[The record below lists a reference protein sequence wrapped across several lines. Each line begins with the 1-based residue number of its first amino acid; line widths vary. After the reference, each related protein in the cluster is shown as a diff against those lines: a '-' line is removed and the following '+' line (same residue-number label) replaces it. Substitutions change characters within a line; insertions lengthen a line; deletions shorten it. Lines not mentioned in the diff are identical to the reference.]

1 MSKLTVKA
9 KNTNYCARLIRLPAP
24 RAHSNANKLL
34 CVSVLG
40 NNVITGLNATEGAPY
55 VFFPLESSINTE
67 YLTHSNSLDDPS
79 LNRDKKTKGFFSPK
93 HGRVKAL
100 SLRSERSEG
109 YAAPA
114 HTIEEWSGYKFKEDD
129 FDKDFDHIGDVKL
142 CEKYI
147 NRDAL
152 RKQNQAEN
160 RAKKG
165 GKVKRESRLVENQFR
180 LSPDYKQL
188 KREIVTL
195 KPDDWIEITSK
206 WHGANGV
213 ISRVLT
219 KRKLSVA
226 DKIAKFFGAQVIESQ
241 YDLVYASRRVIKNEF
256 ADQKSGSF
264 YDSNI
269 WEIVA
274 NKYKD
279 ALQDGIT
286 LIGEVVGY
294 TPTGTPIQS
303 MKGKAYDYGC
313 EVGKCD
319 FIVFRINYTN
329 PSGKVFEFSFQ
340 QVMDYCK
347 KYGLKHVPV
356 YFIGQAKELYYN
368 LYLKHEYSHNNS
380 AFADCGIEPDEQIDG
395 RGWRDKFLQL
405 LVKEYL
411 EKDDI
416 YCKTKGL
423 ADEGIVL
430 SRRVDVFEGL
440 KLKSFKFLQGETQE
454 ADDGKVDMETQESVE
469 TPNE

>member
-1 MSKLTVKA
+1 MSKLSLKA
-9 KNTNYCARLIRLPAP
+9 ENPNYCARLIRLPAP
-24 RAHSNANKLL
+24 RPHSNANKLL

-40 NNVITGLNATEGAPY
+40 NNVITGLSAKEYDLY
-55 VFFPLESSINTE
+55 VFFPLESSINVE
-67 YLTHSNSLDDPS
+67 YLAHSNSLDDPA
-79 LNRDKKTKGFFSPK
+79 LNRDKKSKGFFSPK
-93 HGRVKAL
+93 HGRVKAI
-100 SLRSERSEG
+100 SLRGEKVSG
-109 YAAPA
+109 YIAPA
-114 HTIEEWSGYKFKEDD
+114 HSIEDWSGYKFKEEDI
-129 FDKDFDHIGDVKL
+129 DKDFDHIGDIKL

-147 NRDAL
+147 NRETL
-152 RKQNQAEN
+152 RKQNQLEN

-188 KREIVTL
+188 KREINTI

-219 KRKLSVA
+219 KRKLSIVE
-226 DKIAKFFGAQVIESQ
+226 KIAKFFGAKVVDSQ
-241 YDLVYASRRVIKNEF
+241 YDLVFASRHVIKNEF
-256 ADQKSGSF
+256 ADKKSESF

-279 ALQDGIT
+279 SLQDGIT
-286 LIGEVVGY
+286 LVGEVVGY
-294 TPTGTPIQS
+294 TPTGAAIQS

-319 FIVFRINYTN
+319 FIVFRINYTS
-329 PSGKVFEFSFQ
+329 PAGKVYEFSFP

-347 KYGLKHVPV
+347 KFNLKHVPV
-356 YFIGQAKELYYN
+356 YYIGRAKDKYPDITTDN
-368 LYLKHEYSHNNS
+368 HWHENFLNKL
-380 AFADCGIEPDEQIDG
+380 IE
-395 RGWRDKFLQL
+395 
-405 LVKEYL
+405 EYL

-416 YCKTKGL
+416 YCLTKGL

-440 KLKSFKFLQGETQE
+440 KLKSFRFLQGETTE
-454 ADDGKVDMETQESVE
+454 LDDGVIDMETQESITEEVK
-469 TPNE
+469 